1 MPKYHGWRYI
11 FLCIDVYTSF
21 LFGSMMKSKTNKDL
35 QEQFEEMFKKMPRP
49 QKLEM
54 DEGNFTS

>member
-1 MPKYHGWRYI
+1 
-11 FLCIDVYTSF
+11 
-21 LFGSMMKSKTNKDL
+21 MMKSKTNKDL